1 MIRCVALAVAALA
14 ALPALAQAPR
24 NFSAQALRG
33 ELVVVQPPEVRLN
46 GQPARLAPG
55 ARIRDQ
61 NNLVQLSGSLV
72 NQRFV
77 VNYTRDLSGQL
88 LDVWLL
94 TPAER
99 ARQPWPTNAA
109 DAAAWRF
116 NAAAQT
122 WSKP

>member
-1 MIRCVALAVAALA
+1 MIRCVTLAVAALA

-33 ELVVVQPPEVRLN
+33 ELVIVQPPQALLN
-46 GQPARLAPG
+46 GQPVQLAPG

-77 VNYTRDLSGQL
+77 VNYTRDLSGHL

-94 TPAER
+94 TPEER
-99 ARQPWPTNAA
+99 ARQPWPTSAA
-109 DAAAWRF
+109 QAATWRF

>member
-1 MIRCVALAVAALA
+1 MIRCVTLAVAALA

-33 ELVVVQPPEVRLN
+33 ELVIVQPPQALLN
-46 GQPARLAPG
+46 GQPVQLAPG

-94 TPAER
+94 TPEER
-99 ARQPWPTNAA
+99 ARQPWPTSAA
-109 DAAAWRF
+109 QAATWRF